1 MEPAV
6 RRTMLDVTVARLDV
20 DRVLRMGELA
30 ASAEERAQARI
41 TVIGGISHLEA
52 DGWLG
57 TRWYRWAR
65 MFGLPRLPASP
76 TAAARLLLAPFD
88 VIDHVHRTLAP
99 YFSGVLAVFDAGL
112 ALAPG
117 VPDEPEA
124 NEVLLQGW
132 TGACLPTSLTPG
144 TAYGPRTPEVE
155 EVLRHAWAASPAAR
169 LRAHEAR
176 AAIPAP
182 RLECRLRGRRRHLER
197 LRCAVPRPLPVRRGP
212 IGEHRPR
219 PGGRGLGRGR
229 RHRVPRRP
237 PRGRAR
243 PAVEALPRGRL
254 TLRSHFFSRHARS
267 NGSRHAFGAMS
278 WWIAFGPHVPG
289 G

>member
-1 MEPAV
+1 MSLDLLPVAVRTTPVMEPAV

-30 ASAEERAQARI
+30 APAEERAQARI
-41 TVIGGISHLEA
+41 RVIGGVSHLEG

-88 VIDHVHRTLAP
+88 VTDHVHRTLAP

-117 VPDEPEA
+117 TPDEPEA

-132 TGACLPTSLTPG
+132 TRACLPTSLTPG

-176 AAIPAP
+176 AAIPAHAWNAA
-182 RLECRLRGRRRHLER
+182 CGVVDDTSSV
-197 LRCAVPRPLPVRRGP
+197 CGVPFLARYLF
-212 IGEHRPR
+212 GEALSVSAD
-219 PGGRGLGRGR
+219 RGL
-229 RHRVPRRP
+229 
-237 PRGRAR
+237 AE
-243 PAVEALPRGRL
+243 AVWGAAVATAFRDDLPEDTRDL
-254 TLRSHFFSRHARS
+254 LSSPFHA
-267 NGSRHAFGAMS
+267 AA
-278 WWIAFGPHVPG
+278 
-289 G
+289 